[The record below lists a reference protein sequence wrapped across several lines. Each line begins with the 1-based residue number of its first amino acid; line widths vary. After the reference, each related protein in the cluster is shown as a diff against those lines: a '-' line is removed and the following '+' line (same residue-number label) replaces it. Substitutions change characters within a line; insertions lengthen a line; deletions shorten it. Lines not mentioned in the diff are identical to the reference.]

1 MGNWVSQSMQTVN
14 KPPGIMWKVMMTPF
28 LLSTEIKCLEYS
40 LVAGFSGGNYKG
52 STSLSHPREIFNNKF
67 TLLGRHHSE
76 IWSLKQH
83 LEGNVCDCLRGYIWK
98 HRRKCFQIGFLPEM
112 LSWIYENGFYLLI
125 RKFAY
130 QEIDLLL
137 IELNN
142 LPEIYSDNLL
152 FWF

>member
-14 KPPGIMWKVMMTPF
+14 KPPGICERWWWHHSFSAQK
-28 LLSTEIKCLEYS
+28 IKCLEYS

-52 STSLSHPREIFNNKF
+52 STSLSHPCEIFNNKF
-67 TLLGRHHSE
+67 TFLGRHPSE

-83 LEGNVCDCLRGYIWK
+83 FKGNVCDCLRGYIWK
-98 HRRKCFQIGFLPEM
+98 HRRKCYQIEFLPEM